1 MAGLEIRNAKLL
13 RTGEGSVMQFEVP
26 REAHNETWQY
36 LNAVGKQTND
46 YFCLTVGKPRRTIS
60 KGYRSQLS
68 RHWGHCEDI
77 AEQLTTATR
86 RYTKDRVDRA
96 LRNMAVREGLP
107 TEYNDIDDTV
117 EPKGLSGMSVEE
129 YEILERVKQRF
140 ADSIPLW
147 LSEYDDE
154 CHACGGKKRVPAN
167 MMEGTVVLEY
177 IDCSICNGTGKSA
190 APVSYR
196 SVQGRTRKEMVEYW
210 REKGGNG

>member
-154 CHACGGKKRVPAN
+154 CPECNGKGRTPDPNPMSRVD
-167 MMEGTVVLEY
+167 T
-177 IDCSICNGTGKSA
+177 IDCLSCWGSGKSSD
-190 APVSYR
+190 PVPYR

-210 REKGGNG
+210 RQKGDRG